1 MVKGSTTEL
10 CCEPRVLES
19 PQGRRRIL
27 RDLRALCRAIEI
39 DGPPTYED
47 GWFLIPAEPLAVF
60 RGLQRVDPHWSR
72 LFALVPTDGALRR
85 RALRVSGRTV
95 PGPG

>member
-1 MVKGSTTEL
+1 MATTEL

-19 PQGRRRIL
+19 ALGRRRIL
-27 RDLRALCRAIEI
+27 RDLRALCRSIEVE
-39 DGPPTYED
+39 GPPTYED

-72 LFALVPTDGALRR
+72 LFALIPSDPALRR
-85 RALRVSGRTV
+85 RALRTTRRRAPAAG
-95 PGPG
+95 

>member
-1 MVKGSTTEL
+1 MATTEL

-19 PQGRRRIL
+19 PDGRRRIL
-27 RDLRALCRAIEI
+27 SDLRALCRAIEI

-47 GWFLIPAEPLAVF
+47 GWFTIGAEPLAVF

-72 LFALVPTDGALRR
+72 LFALVPSDGALRR
-85 RALRVSGRTV
+85 QALRVSRRAAA
-95 PGPG
+95 GPG